1 MLIPMNRSRRSWLAP
16 PVLAFLISSL
26 AFASHL
32 SGAANSSPAAKSVR
46 SEMLVTTEWL
56 AANLGKPEVVVLHVA
71 GSRSGYD
78 EGHIRGARFVAT
90 KEIATER
97 EGIPNEVPPL
107 ADLTALVQRL
117 GIDES
122 RRIVVYDEEAGLLAA
137 RAYVVLD
144 SLGLGD
150 RTALLDGHLRRWR
163 AEARPTTAEGPAVI
177 PSSYRPRPRLE
188 IIVSLPA
195 MADLAGGASESDPG
209 RVAVVDSRPEAQYTG
224 TEPGEGIF
232 RPGHI
237 PGAVSLFWMK
247 SLVSKEN
254 PELRPVEELRDL
266 FAKAGIDPGE
276 LVVTYCR
283 TGMQASHSYFTARY
297 LGHEARLYDGSFIE
311 WSARKEMPVEPGAPG
326 SQPR

>member
-46 SEMLVTTEWL
+46 SDMLVTTEWL

-78 EGHIRGARFVAT
+78 EGHIQGARFVAT

-97 EGIPNEVPPL
+97 EGIPSEVPPL

-137 RAYVVLD
+137 RA
-144 SLGLGD
+144 
-150 RTALLDGHLRRWR
+150 
-163 AEARPTTAEGPAVI
+163 
-177 PSSYRPRPRLE
+177 
-188 IIVSLPA
+188 
-195 MADLAGGASESDPG
+195 
-209 RVAVVDSRPEAQYTG
+209 
-224 TEPGEGIF
+224 
-232 RPGHI
+232 
-237 PGAVSLFWMK
+237 AVSLFWMK

-266 FAKAGIDPGE
+266 FAKARIDPGE

-297 LGHEARLYDGSFIE
+297 LGYDARLYDGSFIE